1 MRGELKMKDAGKKA
15 VSKVH
20 PWRAWVPVLMRN
32 LELLHGAQ
40 WFSMLWGHK
49 SLKSSE
55 TMNHIL
61 QKKRDKSTFTK
72 IMYTGVHN
80 TLKPRNSLEFRL

>member
-1 MRGELKMKDAGKKA
+1 MSLVLKGHFKE
-15 VSKVH
+15 S
-20 PWRAWVPVLMRN
+20 
-32 LELLHGAQ
+32 ELLHGAQ

-61 QKKRDKSTFTK
+61 QKKRDKKHIHQNNVYS
-72 IMYTGVHN
+72 VHKHSEAQKQLSLG
-80 TLKPRNSLEFRL
+80 LKSWYRQCTHFQFFFFFF